1 MVSHFLFG
9 DEMKSFFM
17 HCLILCFFCF
27 SSVSFAGGIAVVD
40 FQRAINEVQEGK
52 SAKTKLDKLYEQK
65 QQQLKQM
72 EQKLQT
78 DYMAYEQQKALLA
91 DSVRQQKEQELM
103 MAQQQLQQMAMQ
115 AETDMQQNYAAEME
129 ELVTKMKGI
138 AEVLG
143 KEKQLD
149 LILETTESG
158 LVYKADNIEDLTDEV
173 IKRYDAKY
181 AE

>member
-1 MVSHFLFG
+1 
-9 DEMKSFFM
+9 
-17 HCLILCFFCF
+17 
-27 SSVSFAGGIAVVD
+27 
-40 FQRAINEVQEGK
+40 
-52 SAKTKLDKLYEQK
+52 
-65 QQQLKQM
+65 
-72 EQKLQT
+72 
-78 DYMAYEQQKALLA
+78 
-91 DSVRQQKEQELM
+91 
-103 MAQQQLQQMAMQ
+103 MAMQ

>member
-1 MVSHFLFG
+1 M
-9 DEMKSFFM
+9 
-17 HCLILCFFCF
+17 
-27 SSVSFAGGIAVVD
+27 
-40 FQRAINEVQEGK
+40 
-52 SAKTKLDKLYEQK
+52 
-65 QQQLKQM
+65 
-72 EQKLQT
+72 
-78 DYMAYEQQKALLA
+78 
-91 DSVRQQKEQELM
+91 
-103 MAQQQLQQMAMQ
+103 
-115 AETDMQQNYAAEME
+115 
-129 ELVTKMKGI
+129 TKMKGI

>member
-1 MVSHFLFG
+1 
-9 DEMKSFFM
+9 
-17 HCLILCFFCF
+17 
-27 SSVSFAGGIAVVD
+27 
-40 FQRAINEVQEGK
+40 
-52 SAKTKLDKLYEQK
+52 
-65 QQQLKQM
+65 
-72 EQKLQT
+72 
-78 DYMAYEQQKALLA
+78 
-91 DSVRQQKEQELM
+91 M

-138 AEVLG
+138 VEVLG

-158 LVYKADNIEDLTDEV
+158 LVYKADNVEDLTDEV

>member
-1 MVSHFLFG
+1 
-9 DEMKSFFM
+9 
-17 HCLILCFFCF
+17 
-27 SSVSFAGGIAVVD
+27 
-40 FQRAINEVQEGK
+40 
-52 SAKTKLDKLYEQK
+52 
-65 QQQLKQM
+65 
-72 EQKLQT
+72 
-78 DYMAYEQQKALLA
+78 
-91 DSVRQQKEQELM
+91 M

-115 AETDMQQNYAAEME
+115 AETDMQQDYAAEME

>member
-1 MVSHFLFG
+1 
-9 DEMKSFFM
+9 
-17 HCLILCFFCF
+17 
-27 SSVSFAGGIAVVD
+27 
-40 FQRAINEVQEGK
+40 
-52 SAKTKLDKLYEQK
+52 
-65 QQQLKQM
+65 
-72 EQKLQT
+72 
-78 DYMAYEQQKALLA
+78 
-91 DSVRQQKEQELM
+91 M

>member
-1 MVSHFLFG
+1 
-9 DEMKSFFM
+9 
-17 HCLILCFFCF
+17 
-27 SSVSFAGGIAVVD
+27 
-40 FQRAINEVQEGK
+40 
-52 SAKTKLDKLYEQK
+52 
-65 QQQLKQM
+65 
-72 EQKLQT
+72 
-78 DYMAYEQQKALLA
+78 MA
-91 DSVRQQKEQELM
+91 DGVRQQTRSM
-103 MAQQQLQQMAMQ
+103 VAQQLQQMAMQ